1 MKTSQEIGKPINRL
15 EGNLKVTGAAK
26 YAGEYNVGDLSH
38 GYIANSTITKG
49 KIIEIDESKAAAVSG
64 VIAIITHK
72 NRTKLPWFDMLYADM
87 DAPPGTPFKPL
98 YNENILYNG
107 QPIALVVAETFE
119 TARYAASLLAITYE
133 EEGFETELAA
143 HLDEARDPKKGM
155 ATAIKPLPPANKGD
169 FEAAYKDAFAR
180 YEGEFTHGA
189 EHHNPLELFATTT
202 VYEGKGKLT
211 VYDKTQGTSNCQLY
225 IANVFGLHY
234 NEDRKSVV

>member
-49 KIIEIDESKAAAVSG
+49 KIIEIDESKAAAIPG

-133 EEGFETELAA
+133 EEAFETELAA

-155 ATAIKPLPPANKGD
+155 ATAIKPLPPTNKGD

-189 EHHNPLELFATTT
+189 EHHNPLELF
-202 VYEGKGKLT
+202 
-211 VYDKTQGTSNCQLY
+211 QLLQFMRVK
-225 IANVFGLHY
+225 A
-234 NEDRKSVV
+234 S